1 MCLTEYKCK
10 CDVNADFYSASYA
23 PSMPMSVHTGKFLP
37 VRRYA
42 SAVTGLWLCLR
53 LSVRLAQV
61 GVLSKR
67 INGSSYSFCQR
78 DVLRPI
84 LYCMKGI

>member
-42 SAVTGLWLCLR
+42 RAVAMSAFVCPSGTSRC
-53 LSVRLAQV
+53 SIETD
-61 GVLSKR
+61 KR
-67 INGSSYSFCQR
+67 IE
-78 DVLRPI
+78 L
-84 LYCMKGI
+84 